1 MGGLGAIAFYTALE
15 LAAGATVFL
24 SSHVLSEVQRAADRV
39 AVLRAGRVV
48 AQGTVAE
55 LRGRARQRI
64 EVWFAG
70 EPPTAELNALPGVVD
85 PIIDDH
91 RFTATL
97 SGSIEPL
104 LGVLARQHIVSMLVE
119 EPDLEE
125 AFLDLYGGTA

>member
-1 MGGLGAIAFYTALE
+1 MQHEFLVLVREARAT
-15 LAAGATVFL
+15 GATVFL
-24 SSHVLSEVQRAADRV
+24 SSHSLSEVQRAADRV

-55 LRGRARQRI
+55 LRGQTRQRI
-64 EVWFAG
+64 EVRFAG
-70 EPPTAELNALPGVVD
+70 EPPTAELNELPGVVD
-85 PIIDDH
+85 PVIDDH

-104 LGVLARQHIVSMLVE
+104 LGVLARQHIVSMLIE

-125 AFLDLYGGTA
+125 AFLDLYGDRP